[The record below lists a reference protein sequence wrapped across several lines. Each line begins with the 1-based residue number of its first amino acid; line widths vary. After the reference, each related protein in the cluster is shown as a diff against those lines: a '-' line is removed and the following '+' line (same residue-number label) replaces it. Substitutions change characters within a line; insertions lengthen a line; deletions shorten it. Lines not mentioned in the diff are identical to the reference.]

1 MTIRASSSSIA
12 IIASLVSAPVMAQ
25 SANDFQLPPA
35 PAPSN
40 TPAVEGPVD
49 DSGIIPVGPRT
60 TPTPAPTP
68 SPSPAPTATLPS
80 VLTPTPTPTGSPS
93 SGAPSPR
100 ATSQPVVQPTG
111 STARPAAS
119 RSPAAPISSRTPT
132 GTRTPNTQR
141 TPQPLPERTLV
152 PLEESDAAPNEA
164 GAIPAAPDSEA
175 ATNAPSGAAS
185 APAADT
191 AEVAADT
198 SAASAMPD
206 WLLWVLGAAAALLAL
221 FFGYGWWRRRAD
233 AAPAELMAAPI
244 KPATEEPKEA
254 ATEAAETIAQSD
266 TAPVAA
272 PVAAAQPDLDLKLE
286 VEKLSRSMMM
296 ITLKCRV
303 TLANR
308 ADKAARD
315 VTVSADLVSANR
327 GLPMDAQVA
336 TPTAFLPEIGEAQRI
351 GPHKTQSFPA
361 TITLPVQ
368 QLAAFNHGN
377 KPMFVP
383 LVRVRMDTKDAEP
396 EFHTFVVGIA
406 ADPTL
411 TASTKLHPVPLDGI
425 PGGYENVR
433 SRRIDNPA

>member
-1 MTIRASSSSIA
+1 MTMRASSSSIA
-12 IIASLVSAPVMAQ
+12 IIASLVSAPAIAQ

-35 PAPSN
+35 PAPTN

-60 TPTPAPTP
+60 TPAPTPTP
-68 SPSPAPTATLPS
+68 SPAPAATLPS

-93 SGAPSPR
+93 SGAPSPPR

-111 STARPAAS
+111 SSARPATG
-119 RSPAAPISSRTPT
+119 RSPAAPTSS
-132 GTRTPNTQR
+132 RTPNTQR

-185 APAADT
+185 APTAEAADT
-191 AEVAADT
+191 ATDT
-198 SAASAMPD
+198 ASSSAMPD

-221 FFGYGWWRRRAD
+221 FLGYGWWRRRAD

-244 KPATEEPKEA
+244 KPATEGPEEE
-254 ATEAAETIAQSD
+254 ATETAETIAQSD

-272 PVAAAQPDLDLKLE
+272 PVTAPIAAAQPELNLKLE
-286 VEKLSRSMMM
+286 IEKLSRSMMM